1 MYRYMIRWKQKIM
14 GCSLL
19 ISIYEIKPKFQ
30 KLLMPIVKWMRNIGM
45 TPNQVTILALLLSI
59 VTGAVLSVFHDNKWM
74 YILMPIVMF
83 VRMSLNA
90 IDGVMAKKYNMKSKL
105 GLLLNELGD
114 VISDVC
120 LFIPFLFIAHDF
132 GVGIILFIALSI
144 ISEMAGVTVQVIG
157 SSRRYDG
164 PMGKSDRAFIVGLI
178 SFLIF
183 VQLNVIP
190 YLHFVFYICSILM
203 IVNIYN
209 RINKGLE
216 EAK

>member
-1 MYRYMIRWKQKIM
+1 MIPSINE
-14 GCSLL
+14 GGYIL

-30 KLLMPIVKWMRNIGM
+30 QLLMPIVDLMRKIGM

-59 VTGAVLSVFHDNKWM
+59 ITGIILSIFHENKWI

-83 VRMSLNA
+83 VRMALNA
-90 IDGVMAKKYNMKSKL
+90 IDGVMAKKYQMKSHL

-114 VISDVC
+114 VISDLF
-120 LFIPFLFIAHDF
+120 LFIPFVFIAEDYGIGIMLFIS
-132 GVGIILFIALSI
+132 LSI

-164 PMGKSDRAFIVGLI
+164 PMGKSDRAFIVGFI

-183 VQLNVIP
+183 VHLNIIP
-190 YLHFVFYICSILM
+190 YLHFVFYVCSILM
-203 IVNIYN
+203 LINIYN
-209 RINKGLE
+209 RITNGLKE
-216 EAK
+216 VKS

>member
-1 MYRYMIRWKQKIM
+1 M
-14 GCSLL
+14 
-19 ISIYEIKPKFQ
+19 SIYEIKPKFQ
-30 KLLMPIVKWMRNIGM
+30 QLLMPIVDWMRKIGM

-59 VTGAVLSVFHDNKWM
+59 VTGIILSIFHENKWI

-83 VRMSLNA
+83 VRMALNA
-90 IDGVMAKKYNMKSKL
+90 IDGVMAKKYQMKSHL

-114 VISDVC
+114 VISDLF
-120 LFIPFLFIAHDF
+120 LFIPFVFIAEDYGIGIMLFIS
-132 GVGIILFIALSI
+132 LSI

-164 PMGKSDRAFIVGLI
+164 PMGKSDRAFIIGFI

-183 VQLNVIP
+183 IHLNIIP

-203 IVNIYN
+203 LINIYN
-209 RINKGLE
+209 RITNGLKE
-216 EAK
+216 VKS

>member
-1 MYRYMIRWKQKIM
+1 MIPSINE
-14 GCSLL
+14 GGYIL

-30 KLLMPIVKWMRNIGM
+30 QLLMPIVDWMRKIGM

-59 VTGAVLSVFHDNKWM
+59 ITGIILSIFHDNKWIF
-74 YILMPIVMF
+74 ILMPIVMF
-83 VRMSLNA
+83 VRMALNA
-90 IDGVMAKKYNMKSKL
+90 IDGVMAKKYQMKSHL

-114 VISDVC
+114 VISDLF
-120 LFIPFLFIAHDF
+120 LFIPFVFIAEDYGIGIMLFIS
-132 GVGIILFIALSI
+132 LSI

-164 PMGKSDRAFIVGLI
+164 PMGKSDRAFIVGFI

-183 VQLNVIP
+183 VHLNIIP

-203 IVNIYN
+203 LINIYN
-209 RINKGLE
+209 RIINGLKE
-216 EAK
+216 VKS

>member
-1 MYRYMIRWKQKIM
+1 M
-14 GCSLL
+14 

-30 KLLMPIVKWMRNIGM
+30 QLLMPIVDWMRKIGM

-59 VTGAVLSVFHDNKWM
+59 VTGIILSIFHENKWI

-83 VRMSLNA
+83 VRMALNA
-90 IDGVMAKKYNMKSKL
+90 IDGVMAKKYQMKSHL

-114 VISDVC
+114 VISDLF
-120 LFIPFLFIAHDF
+120 LFIPFVFIAEDYGIGILLFIS
-132 GVGIILFIALSI
+132 LSI

-164 PMGKSDRAFIVGLI
+164 PMGKSDRAFIVGFI

-183 VQLNVIP
+183 VHLNIIP
-190 YLHFVFYICSILM
+190 YLHFVFYVCSILM
-203 IVNIYN
+203 LINIYN
-209 RINKGLE
+209 RITKGLKE
-216 EAK
+216 VKS

>member
-1 MYRYMIRWKQKIM
+1 MITSINE
-14 GCSLL
+14 GGYIL

-30 KLLMPIVKWMRNIGM
+30 QLLMPIVDWMRKIGM

-59 VTGAVLSVFHDNKWM
+59 VTGIIISIFHENKWI

-83 VRMSLNA
+83 VRMALNA
-90 IDGVMAKKYNMKSKL
+90 IDGVMAKKYQMKSHL

-114 VISDVC
+114 VISDLF
-120 LFIPFLFIAHDF
+120 LFIPFVFIAEDYGIGILLFIS
-132 GVGIILFIALSI
+132 LSI

-164 PMGKSDRAFIVGLI
+164 PMGKSDRAFIVGFI

-183 VQLNVIP
+183 VHLNIIP
-190 YLHFVFYICSILM
+190 YLHFVFYVCSILM
-203 IVNIYN
+203 LINIYN
-209 RINKGLE
+209 RITNGLKE
-216 EAK
+216 VKS

>member
-1 MYRYMIRWKQKIM
+1 MIPSINE
-14 GCSLL
+14 GGYIL

-30 KLLMPIVKWMRNIGM
+30 QLLMPIVDWMRKIGM

-59 VTGAVLSVFHDNKWM
+59 VTGIILSIFHENKWI

-83 VRMSLNA
+83 VRMALNA
-90 IDGVMAKKYNMKSKL
+90 IDGVMAKKYQMKSHL

-114 VISDVC
+114 VISDLF
-120 LFIPFLFIAHDF
+120 LFIPYVFIAEDYGIGIMLFIS
-132 GVGIILFIALSI
+132 LSI

-164 PMGKSDRAFIVGLI
+164 PMGKSDRAFIVGFI
-178 SFLIF
+178 SILIF
-183 VQLNVIP
+183 VHLNIIP

-203 IVNIYN
+203 LINIYN
-209 RINKGLE
+209 RITKGLKE
-216 EAK
+216 VKS

>member
-1 MYRYMIRWKQKIM
+1 MITSINE
-14 GCSLL
+14 GGYIL

-30 KLLMPIVKWMRNIGM
+30 QLLMPIVDWMRKIGM

-59 VTGAVLSVFHDNKWM
+59 VTGIIISIFHENKWI

-83 VRMSLNA
+83 VRMALNA
-90 IDGVMAKKYNMKSKL
+90 IDGVMAKKYQMKSHL

-114 VISDVC
+114 VISDLF
-120 LFIPFLFIAHDF
+120 LFIPFVFIAEDYGIGIMLFIS
-132 GVGIILFIALSI
+132 LSI

-164 PMGKSDRAFIVGLI
+164 PMGKSDRAFIIGFI

-183 VQLNVIP
+183 VHLNIIP
-190 YLHFVFYICSILM
+190 YLHFVFYVCSILM
-203 IVNIYN
+203 LINIYN
-209 RINKGLE
+209 RITKGLKE
-216 EAK
+216 VKS

>member
-1 MYRYMIRWKQKIM
+1 MIPSINE
-14 GCSLL
+14 GGYIL

-30 KLLMPIVKWMRNIGM
+30 QLLMPIVDWMRKIGM

-59 VTGAVLSVFHDNKWM
+59 ATGIILSIFHENKWI

-83 VRMSLNA
+83 VRMALNA
-90 IDGVMAKKYNMKSKL
+90 IDGVMAKKYQMKSHL

-114 VISDVC
+114 VISDLF
-120 LFIPFLFIAHDF
+120 LFIPFVFIAEDYGIGIMLFIS
-132 GVGIILFIALSI
+132 LSI

-164 PMGKSDRAFIVGLI
+164 PMGKSDRAFIVGFI

-183 VQLNVIP
+183 VHLNIIP
-190 YLHFVFYICSILM
+190 YLHFVFYVCSILM
-203 IVNIYN
+203 LINIYN
-209 RINKGLE
+209 RITNGLKE
-216 EAK
+216 VKS

>member
-1 MYRYMIRWKQKIM
+1 M
-14 GCSLL
+14 

-30 KLLMPIVKWMRNIGM
+30 QLLMPIVDWMRKIGM

-59 VTGAVLSVFHDNKWM
+59 VTGIILSIFHENKWI

-83 VRMSLNA
+83 VRMALNA
-90 IDGVMAKKYNMKSKL
+90 IDGVMAKKYQMKSHL

-114 VISDVC
+114 VISDLF
-120 LFIPFLFIAHDF
+120 LFIPFVFIAEDYGIGIMLFIS
-132 GVGIILFIALSI
+132 LSI

-164 PMGKSDRAFIVGLI
+164 PMGKSDRAFIIGFI

-183 VQLNVIP
+183 VHLNIIP
-190 YLHFVFYICSILM
+190 YLHFVFYVCSIL
-203 IVNIYN
+203 ILINIYN
-209 RINKGLE
+209 RITKGLKE
-216 EAK
+216 VKS

>member
-1 MYRYMIRWKQKIM
+1 M
-14 GCSLL
+14 

-30 KLLMPIVKWMRNIGM
+30 QLLMPIVDWMRKIGM

-59 VTGAVLSVFHDNKWM
+59 VTGIILSIFHENKWI

-83 VRMSLNA
+83 VRMALNA
-90 IDGVMAKKYNMKSKL
+90 IDGVMAKKYQMKSHL

-114 VISDVC
+114 VISDLF
-120 LFIPFLFIAHDF
+120 LFIPFVFIAEDYGIGIMLFIS
-132 GVGIILFIALSI
+132 LSI

-164 PMGKSDRAFIVGLI
+164 PMGKSDRAFIVGFI

-183 VQLNVIP
+183 VHLNIIP
-190 YLHFVFYICSILM
+190 YLHFVFYVCSILM
-203 IVNIYN
+203 LINIYN
-209 RINKGLE
+209 RITKGLKE
-216 EAK
+216 VKS

>member
-1 MYRYMIRWKQKIM
+1 MIPSINE
-14 GCSLL
+14 GGYIL

-30 KLLMPIVKWMRNIGM
+30 QLLMPIVDWMRKIGM

-59 VTGAVLSVFHDNKWM
+59 VTGIILSIFHENKWI

-83 VRMSLNA
+83 VRMALNA
-90 IDGVMAKKYNMKSKL
+90 IDGVMAKKYQMKSHL

-114 VISDVC
+114 VISDLF
-120 LFIPFLFIAHDF
+120 LFIPFVFIAEDYGIGILLFIS
-132 GVGIILFIALSI
+132 LSI

-164 PMGKSDRAFIVGLI
+164 PMGKSDRAFIVGFI

-183 VQLNVIP
+183 VHLNIIP

-203 IVNIYN
+203 LINIYN
-209 RINKGLE
+209 RITKGLKE
-216 EAK
+216 VKS

>member
-1 MYRYMIRWKQKIM
+1 MIPSINE
-14 GCSLL
+14 GGYIL

-30 KLLMPIVKWMRNIGM
+30 QLLMPIVDWMRKIGM

-59 VTGAVLSVFHDNKWM
+59 VTGIILSIFHENKWI

-83 VRMSLNA
+83 VRMALNA
-90 IDGVMAKKYNMKSKL
+90 IDGVMAKKYQMKSHL

-114 VISDVC
+114 VISDLF
-120 LFIPFLFIAHDF
+120 LFIPFVFIAEDYGIGIMLFIS
-132 GVGIILFIALSI
+132 LSI

-164 PMGKSDRAFIVGLI
+164 PMGKSDRAFIIGFI

-183 VQLNVIP
+183 VHLNIIP
-190 YLHFVFYICSILM
+190 YLHFVFYVCSIL
-203 IVNIYN
+203 ILINIYN
-209 RINKGLE
+209 RITNGLKE
-216 EAK
+216 VKS

>member
-1 MYRYMIRWKQKIM
+1 M
-14 GCSLL
+14 

-30 KLLMPIVKWMRNIGM
+30 QLLMPIVDWMRKIGM

-59 VTGAVLSVFHDNKWM
+59 VTGIILSILHENKWI

-83 VRMSLNA
+83 VRMALNA
-90 IDGVMAKKYNMKSKL
+90 IDGVMAKKYQMKSHL

-114 VISDVC
+114 VISDLF
-120 LFIPFLFIAHDF
+120 LFIPFVFIAEDYGIGIMLFIS
-132 GVGIILFIALSI
+132 LSI

-164 PMGKSDRAFIVGLI
+164 PMGKSDRAFIVGFI

-183 VQLNVIP
+183 VHLNIIP
-190 YLHFVFYICSILM
+190 YLHFVFYVCSILM
-203 IVNIYN
+203 LINIYN
-209 RINKGLE
+209 RITKGLKE
-216 EAK
+216 VKS

>member
-1 MYRYMIRWKQKIM
+1 M
-14 GCSLL
+14 

-30 KLLMPIVKWMRNIGM
+30 QLLMPIVDWMRKIGM

-59 VTGAVLSVFHDNKWM
+59 VTGIILSIFHENKWI

-83 VRMSLNA
+83 VRMALNA
-90 IDGVMAKKYNMKSKL
+90 IDGVMAKKYQMKSHL

-114 VISDVC
+114 VISDLF
-120 LFIPFLFIAHDF
+120 LFIPFVFIAEDYGIGIMLFIS
-132 GVGIILFIALSI
+132 LSI

-164 PMGKSDRAFIVGLI
+164 PMGKSDRAFIVGFI

-183 VQLNVIP
+183 VHLNIIP

-203 IVNIYN
+203 LINIYN
-209 RINKGLE
+209 RITNGLKE
-216 EAK
+216 VKS

>member
-1 MYRYMIRWKQKIM
+1 M
-14 GCSLL
+14 

-30 KLLMPIVKWMRNIGM
+30 QLLMPIVDWMRKNGM

-59 VTGAVLSVFHDNKWM
+59 VTGVILSIFHENKWI

-83 VRMSLNA
+83 VRMALNA
-90 IDGVMAKKYNMKSKL
+90 IDGVMAKKYQMKSHL

-114 VISDVC
+114 VISDLF
-120 LFIPFLFIAHDF
+120 LFIPFVFIAEDYGIGIMLFIS
-132 GVGIILFIALSI
+132 LSI

-164 PMGKSDRAFIVGLI
+164 PMGKSDRAFIIGFI

-183 VQLNVIP
+183 VHLNIIP
-190 YLHFVFYICSILM
+190 YLHFVFYVCSILM
-203 IVNIYN
+203 LINIYN
-209 RINKGLE
+209 RITKGLKE
-216 EAK
+216 VKS

>member
-1 MYRYMIRWKQKIM
+1 MIPSINE
-14 GCSLL
+14 GGYIL

-30 KLLMPIVKWMRNIGM
+30 QLLMPIVDWMRKIGM

-59 VTGAVLSVFHDNKWM
+59 VTGIILSIFHENKWI

-83 VRMSLNA
+83 VRMALNA
-90 IDGVMAKKYNMKSKL
+90 IDGVMAKKYQMKSHL

-114 VISDVC
+114 VISDLF
-120 LFIPFLFIAHDF
+120 LFIPFVFIAEDYGIGIMLFIS
-132 GVGIILFIALSI
+132 LSI

-164 PMGKSDRAFIVGLI
+164 PMGKSDRAFIVGFI

-183 VQLNVIP
+183 VHLNIIP
-190 YLHFVFYICSILM
+190 YLHFVFYVCSILM
-203 IVNIYN
+203 LINIYN
-209 RINKGLE
+209 RITNGLKE
-216 EAK
+216 VKS